1 MAETM
6 RRPWAPRP
14 ARVVALVVLTACIA
28 VTSTILAGPAALPV
42 RGKLVGWEK
51 LLPQVYVEAAKA
63 ESHRFTW
70 REPSPTVK
78 QDFRRLSADVSRDVC
93 VVALA
98 ASPSGQPHEPLS
110 IKLTGGRLT
119 PSTMVL
125 PPGSRLS
132 FKNADP
138 FPHVL
143 YEVGNPQWAASAM
156 AAGSTR
162 EWAAPAAPGLHQIR
176 DQLFP
181 SVAMYV
187 LVDPAAT
194 EYALPAVD
202 GSFSMTVPPG
212 DYTFRAYFEG
222 KAVGKEVAGVHLADR
237 GLEMREPMSVGGGDS
252 K

>member
-14 ARVVALVVLTACIA
+14 ARAVASVVLAACVA
-28 VTSTILAGPAALPV
+28 ATSTILAGPAALPV
-42 RGKLVGWEK
+42 KGKLVGWEK
-51 LLPQVYVEAAKA
+51 LFPQVYADSLKA
-63 ESHRFTW
+63 DSHRFTW

-78 QDFRRLSADVSRDVC
+78 QDFRRLSADVTRDVC

-98 ASPSGQPHEPLS
+98 AAPSGQPHDPLS
-110 IKLTGGRLT
+110 VKLTGGRLT
-119 PSTMVL
+119 PSTIVL
-125 PPGSRLS
+125 SPGSRLS

-143 YEVGNPQWAASAM
+143 YEVGNPQWAPSPTG
-156 AAGSTR
+156 AASTR
-162 EWAAPAAPGLHQIR
+162 EWAATTPGLHQIR

-187 LVDPAAT
+187 WVDPAAA
-194 EYALPAVD
+194 EYALPSVD
-202 GSFSMTVPPG
+202 GTFSMTLPPG
-212 DYTFRAYFEG
+212 DYTLRAYFEG
-222 KAVGKEVAGVHLADR
+222 KPVGKEVSGVHLIDR
-237 GLEMREPMSVGGGDS
+237 GFEIREPMSVGGGDS